1 MGDSSLA
8 GIYMS
13 EAYVGFVS
21 VRIFTITTMSRSQV
35 ITPVSTALL
44 CVCAGRSVVFG
55 GSGDN

>member
-1 MGDSSLA
+1 
-8 GIYMS
+8 MS

-55 GSGDN
+55 ESGDN